1 MVKVNYAAVNE
12 NGDVLDGRMCHIA
25 QAIQNLVE
33 LENIPGGRNLTVEYY
48 INIDGTDTPYHEVVN
63 ITQAIR
69 KLVDFR
75 NEAKVPPVRVKSRIN
90 GHIEYEEV
98 PE

>member
-12 NGDVLDGRMCHIA
+12 NGDILDGRMCHIT

-33 LENIPGGRNLTVEYY
+33 LENIPGGKSLTVEYY
-48 INIDGTDTPYHEVVN
+48 INIDGTDDTTHEVKN
-63 ITQAIR
+63 IQEAVR
-69 KLVDFR
+69 ALVDFS
-75 NEAKVPPVRVKSRIN
+75 NAAHVKPVMVKSRIN

-98 PE
+98 EE